1 VVSPALA
8 VETGKVRWT
17 IAILSVGVIL
27 AVLAAIAIGPPPR
40 AEAARPSVLAQLNVV
55 LNASASVLL
64 ILGFAFVR
72 SGKIVQHRRCMLA
85 AFGLSC
91 AFLVSYLLHHAQVGS
106 VPFRGTG
113 VLRSVYFAI
122 LIPHILLAG
131 AIVPLAL
138 FTLYRGW
145 TGRIDAHRRIARYTL
160 PLWLYVSLSGVA
172 VYGLLYHLA

>member
-1 VVSPALA
+1 MVPPTLA

-17 IAILSVGVIL
+17 IAVLSIGVTL
-27 AVLAAIAIGPPPR
+27 AVLAAMAIGPTAR
-40 AEAARPSVLAQLNVV
+40 AASEGPSLLARLNVV
-55 LNASASVLL
+55 LNASAGVFL

-72 SGKIVQHRRCMLA
+72 SGKIVQHRRCMLT

-122 LIPHILLAG
+122 LVPHILLAG

-160 PLWLYVSLSGVA
+160 PLWLYVSLSGVT
-172 VYGLLYHLA
+172 VYALLYHLP